1 MEAEDWDA
9 RYAASAELQWG
20 AEPNRWLVREV
31 AGHAPGVALD
41 LGAGEG
47 RNAIWL
53 ARQGWRVTAVDFSQV
68 ALETGRRLAAEAAQ
82 RSGQP
87 LTIEWVASDVRTY
100 QPTPG
105 GYDLVLLAYLHLP
118 EAQRRAVNRAAV
130 AGLAPGGTLLV
141 IGHDRTNLTDGY
153 GGPPDPS
160 VLFTAE
166 DVLADLTDER
176 EAGRLRVER
185 AERVD
190 RPVDTDEGPRVA
202 RDALIRLVRSEASA
216 EPLG

>member
-9 RYAASAELQWG
+9 RYAAGPGLQWG

-31 AGHAPGVALD
+31 AALPPGTALD

-68 ALETGRRLAAEAAQ
+68 GLA
-82 RSGQP
+82 
-87 LTIEWVASDVRTY
+87 
-100 QPTPG
+100 
-105 GYDLVLLAYLHLP
+105 
-118 EAQRRAVNRAAV
+118 

-153 GGPPDPS
+153 GGPPDPE

-166 DVLADLTDER
+166 DVLGDLTDER
-176 EAGRLRVER
+176 AAGRLRVER

-190 RPVDTDEGPRVA
+190 RPVDTAEGPRVA
-202 RDALIRLVRSEASA
+202 RDALVRITRR
-216 EPLG
+216 